1 MQPDSISQLL
11 SYLPS
16 PSVLDPWLNTAKLV
30 FGFLDL
36 VLLLLV
42 AWLFT
47 KIWRLRPHLVVAL
60 PPEKRT
66 LTLRRAIVQER
77 WKKIMARVG
86 GGTLDS
92 FRVAIVEADTL
103 VNDSLK
109 RMGLPG
115 EHMADRLASFSD
127 PEIDLSRIWRAHRLR
142 NDLVHSAGFTITP
155 EEAKRTLEDYESF
168 LKNIHLL

>member
-1 MQPDSISQLL
+1 MQPDAFSQIVG
-11 SYLPS
+11 YLPPLS
-16 PSVLDPWLNTAKLV
+16 LFDPWLNMARLV

-42 AWLFT
+42 AYLFT
-47 KIWRLRPHLVVAL
+47 KIWKLRPHLVVDL
-60 PPEKRT
+60 PTEKRT

-77 WKKIMARVG
+77 WKKITARAA

-92 FRVAIVEADTL
+92 LRVAIIEADTL
-103 VNDSLK
+103 VSDSLK

-127 PEIDLSRIWRAHRLR
+127 PEIDLNRIWRAHRLR
-142 NDLVHSAGFTITP
+142 NDLVHATGFTITP
-155 EEAKRTLEDYESF
+155 EEAKKTLEDYESF
-168 LKNIHLL
+168 LKDIRLL